1 MDSSLFNV
9 LLTLITFII
18 AVGGG
23 FVVTYLN
30 QKIVSQQLQDYYTIA
45 KQIVMAIEQLNT
57 QLAGADKKELALS
70 KLLELTNNKITSDQA
85 STLIESAV
93 YEVKKLLQNSTSNK

>member
-1 MDSSLFNV
+1 MDSSLFNL
-9 LLTLITFII
+9 LLTLVTFII

-30 QKIVSQQLQDYYTIA
+30 QKIGSQKIQDYYTVT
-45 KQIVMAIEQLNT
+45 KQIVMAIEQLNP
-57 QLAGADKKELALS
+57 QLAGADKKELALV

-93 YEVKKLLQNSTSNK
+93 YEIKKLLPNK

>member
-57 QLAGADKKELALS
+57 QLAGDDKK
-70 KLLELTNNKITSDQA
+70 
-85 STLIESAV
+85 
-93 YEVKKLLQNSTSNK
+93 